1 MFAEVA
7 LPISNFKTFTYT
19 IPKKLH
25 GFIHVGSRVSVP
37 FKNRSS
43 RGIVIDFGIEPSFD
57 GKLKEI
63 DSLIDDIQVVTPE
76 LWSLIV
82 WMAKYYIT
90 PIGQVA
96 KTVLPAQF
104 STKYTPRKFW
114 YVKPNAKYDQSQ
126 VERLKARAPKQYKAL
141 KIMQSLDKEV
151 KVSYFRQHVSNP
163 LKICEQLAKINL
175 VQLSKK
181 KSLEGDAD
189 YVFRMSAKKIIL
201 NKDQES
207 ASKILKNA
215 LGSNKYSPFLLH
227 GVTGSGKTEIFIEIV
242 KQCTADGKTALILLP
257 EISLTPQI
265 AGRFKAVFGD
275 SVALWHSKLSQAQR
289 SWTWKEVCRG
299 NFKVVIGARSAV
311 FLPVKNLG
319 VIVVDEEQETTFQQ
333 DHPAPRYHARDVALM
348 RAKKN
353 KCIALLSSA
362 TPSLESYYNYL
373 NDKLE
378 YIHLPSRYGGA
389 VYPDIHLIDMNKEQR
404 DSGKFSLV
412 FSNLLLEKI
421 EDRLAKKEQV
431 ILLQNR
437 RGYSPVLVCRSCG
450 DVLKCP
456 YCNVAISF
464 HIKNNTYL
472 CHYCGFNDSRKTKN
486 CISCNMSDFYQRG
499 VGTQKVEEFLKES
512 FPEASIARIDM
523 DSSSSGKSI
532 NSLLESFSSGDID
545 ILLGT
550 QMIAKGLDFPNTTLV
565 GIINAD
571 LGLYLPDF
579 RAEEKIF
586 QLIYQASGRSGR
598 GEKKGE
604 VIIQTFSSDNS
615 TIKNAA
621 KQNIKKFYLSM
632 LKEREELFYPP
643 YSWLAKIEISG
654 NKSSRVLNS
663 ANEIFNLRGDSYKG
677 LHVLGPNPC
686 YIEKLKG
693 QYRWQI
699 IFKSEKT
706 IDPNGIKLHQYIQ
719 RIIHRCQEKLN
730 YKGNNVNIHV
740 DPLSLV

>member
-7 LPISNFKTFTYT
+7 LPISNFKTFTY
-19 IPKKLH
+19 IVPKKLH
-25 GFIHVGSRVSVP
+25 GFIHVGSRVNIP
-37 FKNRSS
+37 FKNRNS
-43 RGIVIDFGIEPSFD
+43 RGVVIDFVTEPSFR

-76 LWSLIV
+76 LWSLIT

-96 KTVLPAQF
+96 KTVLPTQF
-104 STKYTPRKFW
+104 STKYTPRKVW
-114 YVKPNAKYDQSQ
+114 YVKLHAKYEQSE
-126 VERLKARAPKQYKAL
+126 VARLKLRAPKQYKTL
-141 KIMQSLDKEV
+141 KIIQSLNKEV
-151 KVSYFRQHVSNP
+151 KVSYFREHVSNP
-163 LKICEQLAKINL
+163 LKICEQLAKLNL
-175 VQLSKK
+175 VQLSRKNF
-181 KSLEGDAD
+181 LEGDED
-189 YVFRMSAKKIIL
+189 YAFKMSAKKIFL
-201 NKDQES
+201 NKDQKS
-207 ASKILKNA
+207 ASKILQSA
-215 LGSNKYSPFLLH
+215 LRSKKYSPFLLH

-242 KQCTADGKTALILLP
+242 KQCIADGKTAIILLP

-265 AGRFKAVFGD
+265 AGRFKTVFGD
-275 SVALWHSKLSQAQR
+275 LVALWHSKLNQSQR
-289 SWTWKEVCRG
+289 SWTWKEVCKG
-299 NFKVVIGARSAV
+299 TFKVVIGARSAV

-319 VIVVDEEQETTFQQ
+319 MIVVDEEQETTFQQ
-333 DHPAPRYHARDVALM
+333 EYPAPRYHARDVALM

-353 KCIALLSSA
+353 KCVALLSSA

-373 NDKLE
+373 NGKLQ
-378 YIHLPSRYGGA
+378 YISLPLRYGGA
-389 VYPDIHLIDMNKEQR
+389 VYPDIHLVDMKKEQR
-404 DSGKFSLV
+404 DSGKFSLI
-412 FSNLLLEKI
+412 FSSLLLEKI

-437 RGYSPVLVCRSCG
+437 RGYSPVLVCNNCG
-450 DVLKCP
+450 DILKCP
-456 YCNVAISF
+456 HCNVAISF
-464 HIKNNTYL
+464 HIKNNTHL
-472 CHYCGFNDSRKTKN
+472 CHFCGFNESAAIKN
-486 CISCNMSDFYQRG
+486 CMSCSSSDFYQRG
-499 VGTQKVEEFLKES
+499 VGTQKVEVFLKES
-512 FPEASIARIDM
+512 FPDASVARIDM
-523 DSSSSGKSI
+523 DSSNSGKSI
-532 NSLLESFSSGDID
+532 KSILESFSSGNID

-598 GEKKGE
+598 GKKKGE

-615 TIKNAA
+615 TIKSAA
-621 KQNIKKFYLSM
+621 KQNIKKFYLNM
-632 LKEREELFYPP
+632 LKEREELYYPP
-643 YSWLAKIEISG
+643 YSWLAKLEITG
-654 NKSSRVLNS
+654 IRSSRVLNS
-663 ANEIFNLRGDSYKG
+663 ANEIFNLIGNSYEG

-706 IDPNGIKLHQYIQ
+706 IDPNGIKLHEYIQ
-719 RIIHRCQEKLN
+719 RIIDRCQKKLN
-730 YKGNNVNIHV
+730 YKGNNVNIHI

>member
-1 MFAEVA
+1 M
-7 LPISNFKTFTYT
+7 
-19 IPKKLH
+19 
-25 GFIHVGSRVSVP
+25 
-37 FKNRSS
+37 
-43 RGIVIDFGIEPSFD
+43 
-57 GKLKEI
+57 
-63 DSLIDDIQVVTPE
+63 
-76 LWSLIV
+76 
-82 WMAKYYIT
+82 
-90 PIGQVA
+90 
-96 KTVLPAQF
+96 
-104 STKYTPRKFW
+104 
-114 YVKPNAKYDQSQ
+114 
-126 VERLKARAPKQYKAL
+126 
-141 KIMQSLDKEV
+141 
-151 KVSYFRQHVSNP
+151 
-163 LKICEQLAKINL
+163 
-175 VQLSKK
+175 
-181 KSLEGDAD
+181 
-189 YVFRMSAKKIIL
+189 
-201 NKDQES
+201 
-207 ASKILKNA
+207 
-215 LGSNKYSPFLLH
+215 
-227 GVTGSGKTEIFIEIV
+227 
-242 KQCTADGKTALILLP
+242 P

-275 SVALWHSKLSQAQR
+275 SVALWHSKLNQAQR

-373 NDKLE
+373 NDKLK

-437 RGYSPVLVCRSCG
+437 RGYSPVLVCSSCG

-472 CHYCGFNDSRKTKN
+472 CHYCGFNDSRKIKN
-486 CISCNMSDFYQRG
+486 CMSCNMSDFYHRG
-499 VGTQKVEEFLKES
+499 VGTQKVEAFLKES

-523 DSSSSGKSI
+523 DSSNSGKSI
-532 NSLLESFSSGDID
+532 NSLLESFSAGDID

-598 GEKKGE
+598 GRR
-604 VIIQTFSSDNS
+604 
-615 TIKNAA
+615 
-621 KQNIKKFYLSM
+621 
-632 LKEREELFYPP
+632 KER
-643 YSWLAKIEISG
+643 
-654 NKSSRVLNS
+654 
-663 ANEIFNLRGDSYKG
+663 
-677 LHVLGPNPC
+677 
-686 YIEKLKG
+686 
-693 QYRWQI
+693 
-699 IFKSEKT
+699 
-706 IDPNGIKLHQYIQ
+706 
-719 RIIHRCQEKLN
+719 
-730 YKGNNVNIHV
+730 
-740 DPLSLV
+740 